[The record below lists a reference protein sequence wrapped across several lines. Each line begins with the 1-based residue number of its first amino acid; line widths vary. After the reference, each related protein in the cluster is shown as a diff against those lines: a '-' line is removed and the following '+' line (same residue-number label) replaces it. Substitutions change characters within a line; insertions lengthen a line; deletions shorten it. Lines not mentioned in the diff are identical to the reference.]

1 MDQQQQVLNFS
12 VTWRGKKFTLEME
25 PGTTLKALGDELR
38 KLTNVEDDTMRLIVP
53 INKSSK
59 LIYPFS
65 KEHSYLKL
73 DEASILQG
81 KSLRMLGVPRDE
93 VDEVLERANEDLR
106 IAGFEEE
113 EKRQRQRIPDRLGTS
128 LKLPQGPYIF
138 CDFRTLHLPG
148 IELNPPTSEALK
160 LMHKLAADPGIVA
173 IMNKHRWRVGLMSE
187 MAPVG
192 YVGVSPKCL
201 LGLNKNQG
209 EEISLRLRT
218 DDLKGF
224 RKYQSIKKTLL
235 HELAHM
241 IYSDHDANFYA
252 LDKQLNEEA
261 ATLDWTK
268 SRSHTLSGLQH
279 LENNEDDVFDNY
291 VSSSQKLGGKS
302 SFSSARVS
310 SVAAAYRRF
319 ADTSANHYRET
330 ELHQEPDPDD
340 HELLIHHMDVD
351 QENDLTNTK
360 LDSLQEY
367 TGMLDITESCDQN
380 CCEPDPDEATSMKS
394 EASIESNS
402 KIVTAHKNSDYHET
416 ISSLPPLEAME
427 HEEPDPDD
435 SEKVTVKT
443 DFAEAR
449 EENQI
454 CRISDSDEPLQKS
467 DSLTALDLNDKDA
480 TLKTISCT
488 HIDEPDPDDQ
498 ELRRIQDPV
507 VTLCSNLQR
516 TVELLKAQAS
526 PLDAARVLQTLIKI
540 IKNVIE
546 HPDEVKFKKLKK
558 ANPIIKR
565 DVLNYKA
572 AMDVLALIGFSEDV
586 LFDETGRTENYLVLK
601 RNDPGLLW
609 LAKSSLETYIA

>member
-173 IMNKHRWRVGLMSE
+173 IM
-187 MAPVG
+187 
-192 YVGVSPKCL
+192 
-201 LGLNKNQG
+201 NKNQG

>member
-565 DVLNYKA
+565 DVLNYK
-572 AMDVLALIGFSEDV
+572 
-586 LFDETGRTENYLVLK
+586 GRTENYLVLK